1 VRHGIGGPRPQRWW
15 GDVAGVAL
23 AMLVIGGPA
32 LFTRNGFMYDFTN
45 HLWLVSV
52 QEQAFSRHLVPTYYL
67 NAPAVGA
74 FYPFFVFYGGTLYAA
89 TGALAALIAG
99 HVTVAYVG
107 ASLLAI
113 AAAYG
118 GLLWLA
124 RQLGVS
130 SWMAHAP
137 AITYVAGAYYVT
149 NLYGRGAWPE
159 FMATS
164 MIPLLA
170 ASGWR
175 LARAPRIEVVPA
187 ALFVIAAVFFA
198 GSHNITLLFGSLS
211 LIGGLIFL
219 RVALG
224 REVAAVNLGR
234 LLWMAGLLAL
244 AVAVDAWFLLPDVV
258 HERSTLIAVD
268 PIVSWHYTSF
278 FDTPAVLFDP
288 LRTVPK
294 QSSSPALFVQA
305 PDWFLLWVIAAGAIL
320 WSRAGRALRRA
331 GIALVA
337 LLAVFL
343 VGIMVGPVWDHVPRT
358 LQQIQFP
365 YRLNTYLD
373 LTASGLVL
381 AAVIAVERVAP
392 KRLAVRLRFALG
404 AATAI
409 SLGLCLWQLW
419 VPNTHAALSYQNRD
433 AALASTHV
441 TPRTWYDPGVY
452 DDASQP
458 IVTVPSGSLPID
470 TSRISGNEVTLT
482 VTPPPGGAPFATN
495 IAGAPYLVSLSG
507 GLVRVGRT
515 IHGLSVLRRRVPGRG
530 PVQITL
536 RPSGGALAIGRDV
549 ALLAIVVLLA
559 LLVAGIVTG
568 RRSGV
573 STTGSGEEE
582 QKRRA
587 RTAAGKAAARALP

>member
-1 VRHGIGGPRPQRWW
+1 VRHGIGRPRPKRWW
-15 GDVAGVAL
+15 GDVAGIGL

-45 HLWLVSV
+45 HLWFVFV
-52 QEQAFSRHLVPTYYL
+52 QEQAISRHLVPTYYL
-67 NAPAVGA
+67 NAPVVGA

-124 RQLGVS
+124 RQLGVR

-137 AITYVAGAYYVT
+137 AITFVAGAYYVT

-164 MIPLLA
+164 MIPLLV

-175 LARAPRIEVVPA
+175 VARAPRIEVVPA
-187 ALFVIAAVFFA
+187 TLFVIATVLFA

-211 LIGGLIFL
+211 LIGGLILL
-219 RVALG
+219 RIALG
-224 REVAAVNLGR
+224 REVAAVDAGR
-234 LLWMAGLLAL
+234 LLRIAILLAL

-258 HERSTLIAVD
+258 HQGATVIATD
-268 PIVSWHYTSF
+268 PGVSWHATSF

-288 LRTVPK
+288 LRTVPR
-294 QSSSPALFVQA
+294 QSTSPGLFVQA
-305 PDWFLLWVIAAGAIL
+305 PDWFLLWVLIAGAVL
-320 WSRAGRALRRA
+320 WRRAGRALRRV
-331 GIALVA
+331 GVALLL

-343 VGIMVGPVWDHVPRT
+343 IGIMVGPVWDHVPRT

-373 LTASGLVL
+373 LTAAGLVL
-381 AAVIAVERVAP
+381 AAVIAIERSAP
-392 KRLAVRLRFALG
+392 PRIALRLRYGLG

-409 SLGLCLWQLW
+409 SLALCVWQLS
-419 VPNTHAALSYQNRD
+419 VPNTDAPLSYRNRD
-433 AALASTHV
+433 AVLGSPHV

-452 DDASQP
+452 NDASQP
-458 IVTVPSGSLPID
+458 IVATPTRSLLID
-470 TSRISGNEVTLT
+470 PTRISGNALTLT
-482 VTPPPGGAPFATN
+482 VTPPPGAAPFATN
-495 IAGAPYLVSLSG
+495 IAGAPYLLSVRG

-515 IHGLSVLRRRVPGRG
+515 IRGLSVLRRRVPGRG
-530 PVQITL
+530 PVTIAL
-536 RPSGGALAIGRDV
+536 GPGGGALTIGRDIT
-549 ALLAIVVLLA
+549 LLAIVVLLA
-559 LLVAGIVTG
+559 LLIGGIVASRRRG
-568 RRSGV
+568 RSGA
-573 STTGSGEEE
+573 GGGGPD
-582 QKRRA
+582 QGRRA
-587 RTAAGKAAARALP
+587 RTATEKAAARALP

>member
-1 VRHGIGGPRPQRWW
+1 
-15 GDVAGVAL
+15 
-23 AMLVIGGPA
+23 MLVIGGPA

-67 NAPAVGA
+67 NAPVVGA

-89 TGALAALIAG
+89 TGALAALIDG

-124 RQLGVS
+124 RQLGVK

-137 AITYVAGAYYVT
+137 AITFVAGAYYVT

-164 MIPLLA
+164 MIPLVV

-175 LARAPRIEVVPA
+175 LARASRIEVVPA
-187 ALFVIAAVFFA
+187 VLFVIAMVFFA

-211 LIGGLIFL
+211 LIGGLFL
-219 RVALG
+219 LRIALG
-224 REVAAVNLGR
+224 REVAAVDFGR
-234 LLWMAGLLAL
+234 LLRIAVLVAL

-258 HERSTLIAVD
+258 HQRSTLIAVD

-288 LRTVPK
+288 LRTVPH

-305 PDWFLLWVIAAGAIL
+305 PDWFLLWVLAAAATL
-320 WSRAGRALRRA
+320 WSRAGRSLRRA
-331 GIALVA
+331 GVA
-337 LLAVFL
+337 LLLLFAVFL
-343 VGIMVGPVWDHVPRT
+343 VGITVGPVWDHLPRT
-358 LQQIQFP
+358 LREIQFP

-381 AAVIAVERVAP
+381 ASVIAVERVAP
-392 KRLAVRLRFALG
+392 QRIAVRLRYALA
-404 AATAI
+404 AATLI
-409 SLGLCLWQLW
+409 SVALCVWQLW
-419 VPNTHAALSYQNRD
+419 VPNTHAALSYSDRD
-433 AALASTHV
+433 AALVSTHL

-452 DDASQP
+452 DDAAQA
-458 IVTVPSGSLPID
+458 IVAPPPSRSLAVD
-470 TSRISGNEVTLT
+470 TNLISGNDVTLT
-482 VTPPPGGAPFATN
+482 VTPPAGTAPFTTN
-495 IAGAPYLVSLSG
+495 LAGAPYLVTLRG
-507 GLVRVGRT
+507 GLVRAGRT
-515 IHGLSVLRRRVPGRG
+515 IHGLSVMRRRVPGRG
-530 PVQITL
+530 PVKITL
-536 RPSGGALAIGRDV
+536 GPSGGALTIGRDIT
-549 ALLAIVVLLA
+549 LLAIVILLA
-559 LLVAGIVTG
+559 LLVRGIALRRRTG
-568 RRSGV
+568 HSGPV
-573 STTGSGEEE
+573 EGGRL
-582 QKRRA
+582 QRRRA
-587 RTAAGKAAARALP
+587 RTTAEKAAVRALP